1 MDTLPAP
8 LREVVEQLSGLPG
21 VGRKSALRMALAL
34 LNMPREKAEAFGRS
48 VLDLRSRLCV
58 CSRCGGLADA
68 DPCHLCS
75 DPSRDDSHL
84 CLVAEWDSLLA
95 LEEMGVYRGR
105 YLILGGLVSP
115 LDGCRPGSLCFD
127 LLRTR
132 LASGEVAE
140 LILALGAT
148 VDAET
153 TASYVKNLIG
163 DAFPAVTVSRLAQG
177 IPIGGEVKYMDK
189 ETLKQSL
196 THRQKI

>member
-8 LREVVEQLSGLPG
+8 LREVVEHLSGLPG

-34 LNMPREKAEAFGRS
+34 LNMPRDRAEAFGRA

-68 DPCHLCS
+68 DPCRLCS
-75 DPSRDDSHL
+75 DPSRDDSQL

-105 YLILGGLVSP
+105 YLILGGLLSP
-115 LDGCRPGSLCFD
+115 LDGCEPGSLCFD
-127 LLRTR
+127 LLRRR
-132 LASGEVAE
+132 LGGGGVAE
-140 LILALGAT
+140 LILALGST
-148 VDAET
+148 VDAENT
-153 TASYVKNLIG
+153 TSYVKNLVG
-163 DAFPAVTVSRLAQG
+163 NEFPGLTVSRLAQG

-196 THRQKI
+196 THRQKV